1 MAAKDSLVQIVK
13 AEPRKYSK
21 AELSR
26 ILGVSQERVRQIVNK
41 VGLHHLVRPAYP
53 AHSEGKATKDT
64 AHEGGLK
71 LRTRI
76 FEFYPTYKCAKC
88 EHEWM
93 PRNPQLRKCPKC
105 RSARWVTSKATE
117 PPANMKYSSLVEL
130 AQAMGIANSQIYRVR
145 RSERTINEKFIVG
158 AMKAF
163 PGYRLDELFYVAPDG
178 SEQVKDE

>member
-1 MAAKDSLVQIVK
+1 MATKDSLVQIVT

-26 ILGVSQERVRQIVNK
+26 ILGVSKERVRHIVKRLN
-41 VGLHHLVRPAYP
+41 LSHLVRLAYP
-53 AHSEGKATKDT
+53 ARNKGRATKDT

-88 EHEWM
+88 GHEWM

-105 RSARWVTSKATE
+105 RTARWVTSKATE

-130 AQAMGIANSQIYRVR
+130 AQAMGIANSQIYRVKR
-145 RSERTINEKFIVG
+145 GERTINEKFIVG
-158 AMKAF
+158 AVKAF
-163 PGYRLDELFYVAPDG
+163 PGYKLGDLFYVTDG
-178 SEQVKDE
+178 SDDDCR

>member
-1 MAAKDSLVQIVK
+1 MATKDSLVQIVK
-13 AEPRKYSK
+13 AEPKRYSQ
-21 AELSR
+21 AELGR
-26 ILGVSQERVRQIVNK
+26 ILGVSRQRVHEIVK
-41 VGLHHLVRPAYP
+41 VPDLHHLVRPAYP
-53 AHSEGKATKDT
+53 ARNEGRATKDT

-105 RSARWVTSKATE
+105 RSARWVTSKAAE
-117 PPANMKYSSLVEL
+117 PPANMKYSSLVQL
-130 AQAMGIANSQIYRVR
+130 AQAMGIANSQIYRVKHG
-145 RSERTINEKFIVG
+145 ERTINEKFIVG
-158 AMKAF
+158 AVKAF

-178 SEQVKDE
+178 SQQAKDE